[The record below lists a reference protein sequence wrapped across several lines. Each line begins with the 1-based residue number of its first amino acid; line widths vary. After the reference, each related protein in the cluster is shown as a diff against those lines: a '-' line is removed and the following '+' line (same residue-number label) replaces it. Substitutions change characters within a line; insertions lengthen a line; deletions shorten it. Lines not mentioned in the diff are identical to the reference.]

1 MFGYGGKLVY
11 KFTSEEG
18 QKKKDGAM
26 FFKRTARNTAKGKAT
41 AKAAGRAK
49 ATGKATARAK
59 AQASPQ
65 AAAGGK
71 AEPVSLVAALKH
83 SRNEPEGE
91 VAIFAAGCFWGVQQK
106 FDQVSGVLASE
117 VGYIGGELDRP
128 TYREVCEG
136 DTGHAEAVRLV
147 FDPQQTNYRTLLRHF
162 FALHDPTQLNRQG
175 PDTGRQ
181 YRSAIFHTSQD
192 QRHAAEE
199 FISASEASGRFA
211 KPIVTE
217 IIAAP
222 TWWRAEAYHQKY
234 FAKQKQAHQPDFEI
248 GSLRQSQTK
257 G

>member
-41 AKAAGRAK
+41 A
-49 ATGKATARAK
+49 RAK
-59 AQASPQ
+59 AQASAQ
-65 AAAGGK
+65 AAAAGGK